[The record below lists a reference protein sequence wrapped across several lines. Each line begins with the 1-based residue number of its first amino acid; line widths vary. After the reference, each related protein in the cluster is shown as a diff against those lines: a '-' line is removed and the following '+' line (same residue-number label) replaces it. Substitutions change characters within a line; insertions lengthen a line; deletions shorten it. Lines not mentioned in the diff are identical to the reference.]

1 MLDRKK
7 KYGYIIKKKFGFSF
21 LRYICKY
28 VDKDMEIESLLLR
41 LLQRFLGLFECSR
54 NTHGLLDDFE

>member
-7 KYGYIIKKKFGFSF
+7 KYDYIIKKNFGFFF

-28 VDKDMEIESLLLR
+28 IDKDMEIGSLPLR
-41 LLQRFLGLFECSR
+41 LL
-54 NTHGLLDDFE
+54 